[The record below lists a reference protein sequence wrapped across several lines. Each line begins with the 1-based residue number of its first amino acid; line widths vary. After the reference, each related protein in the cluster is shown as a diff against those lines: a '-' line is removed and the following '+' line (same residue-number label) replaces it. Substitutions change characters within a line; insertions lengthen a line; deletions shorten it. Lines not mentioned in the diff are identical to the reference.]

1 MAGFVNRQQEALTP
15 YPNGDGS
22 KIPFHSRIGTKLIV
36 GFLIIAS
43 ITGTV
48 GYLSLNYSQTVGEKF
63 HLLVQQTLPA
73 VDSLKESKVAAL
85 SIETAT
91 NEYVFTPIVDRDKFL
106 QELTDQKSNFNESLK
121 RYEVFI
127 NSEKDVDLN
136 ESIHQAATIFFQT
149 SDKLVGLRQSA
160 PSSALTLPPSLAQQ
174 ALTIEEGF
182 QTAEDTLF
190 MAIDNAITNEI
201 DEVDTRT

>member
-1 MAGFVNRQQEALTP
+1 MSGSSGRTKVKAPQYAAL
-15 YPNGDGS
+15 YPNENGG
-22 KIPFHSRIGTKLIV
+22 KIPYYSKIGTKLIV

-85 SIETAT
+85 TIETDT
-91 NEYVFTPIVDRDKFL
+91 NAYVFTPVVDKDKFL
-106 QELTDQKSNFNESLK
+106 QELTDQKSNFNESMK

-127 NSEKDVDLN
+127 NSEK
-136 ESIHQAATIFFQT
+136 
-149 SDKLVGLRQSA
+149 
-160 PSSALTLPPSLAQQ
+160 
-174 ALTIEEGF
+174 
-182 QTAEDTLF
+182 
-190 MAIDNAITNEI
+190 
-201 DEVDTRT
+201 